1 MDFIHSQ
8 SEDQLNQLD
17 LMLCPICNR
26 TVLDIQ
32 AFVDPVNNKA
42 YVSLKCDYQKNI
54 GVVPLEKFLNEF
66 ALFESEMNKER
77 HNFSNFINNYKRGA
91 KYSDCVLYKCNCCLF
106 AIRKKRFAFAGSL
119 YKITNQFVVS
129 IN

>member
-8 SEDQLNQLD
+8 SEDQLSQLD

-26 TVLDIQ
+26 TVPDIQ

-42 YVSLKCDYQKNI
+42 YVLLKCDYQKNI

-66 ALFESEMNKER
+66 ALFESEMNKELIPDIETM
-77 HNFSNFINNYKRGA
+77 NK
-91 KYSDCVLYKCNCCLF
+91 
-106 AIRKKRFAFAGSL
+106 
-119 YKITNQFVVS
+119 YKIS
-129 IN
+129 EEKG

>member
-8 SEDQLNQLD
+8 SEDQLSQLD

-26 TVLDIQ
+26 TVPDIQ

-77 HNFSNFINNYKRGA
+77 HNFSNFINNNRFCKIIQ
-91 KYSDCVLYKCNCCLF
+91 
-106 AIRKKRFAFAGSL
+106 AIEFMHGCQLPLHHRVFLGKFF
-119 YKITNQFVVS
+119 YP
-129 IN
+129 